1 MSGVALVLDG
11 IVIVLLA
18 VAIGFGVILSRRLTA
33 LKRSGADMQAKLAE
47 FNEAAA
53 TAEES
58 LAQLK
63 AAVPEAN
70 EASNAAVADPEAML
84 KAEILRDDLMFLI
97 ERAENLLK
105 KAAAAP
111 RAAASPSIAAT
122 ASVAA
127 PRPVVPREVGG
138 ALRRAVRTGVSP
150 QTGGET
156 AADPAADSES
166 AGAGAGVSRIG

>member
-1 MSGVALVLDG
+1 MSGVALALDG
-11 IVIVLLA
+11 IVIVLLV

-33 LKRSGADMQAKLAE
+33 LKRSGADMQVKLAE

-70 EASNAAVADPEAML
+70 EVSKASVADPETML

-97 ERAENLLK
+97 ERAENLLR
-105 KAAAAP
+105 KATAAP
-111 RAAASPSIAAT
+111 RAAGPAAT
-122 ASVAA
+122 AAVAA
-127 PRPVVPREVGG
+127 PRPVVPQEVGG

-156 AADPAADSES
+156 AVDPEP
-166 AGAGAGVSRIG
+166 AGADAGVRRIG

>member
-11 IVIVLLA
+11 IVIVLLV

-33 LKRSGADMQAKLAE
+33 LKRSGADMQTKLAE

-70 EASNAAVADPEAML
+70 EVSNAGVADPETML

-97 ERAENLLK
+97 ERADNLLK

-111 RAAASPSIAAT
+111 RAAGPAGPTAA
-122 ASVAA
+122 VAA
-127 PRPVVPREVGG
+127 PRPDVPQEVGG
-138 ALRRAVRTGVSP
+138 ALRRAVRTGVAP

-156 AADPAADSES
+156 AADPEP
-166 AGAGAGVSRIG
+166 AGAGAGVRRIG

>member
-1 MSGVALVLDG
+1 MSSVALVLDG

-63 AAVPEAN
+63 AAVPEASD
-70 EASNAAVADPEAML
+70 ASNAAVADPEAML
-84 KAEILRDDLMFLI
+84 KAEILRDDLLFLI

-105 KAAAAP
+105 KAAAPP
-111 RAAASPSIAAT
+111 RAAAASASIAAT

-156 AADPAADSES
+156 AADSES